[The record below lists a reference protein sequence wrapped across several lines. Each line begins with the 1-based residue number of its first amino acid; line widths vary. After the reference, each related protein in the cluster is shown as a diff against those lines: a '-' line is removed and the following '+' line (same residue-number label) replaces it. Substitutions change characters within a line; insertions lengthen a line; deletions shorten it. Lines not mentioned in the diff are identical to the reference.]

1 MTQEFSGKVALVTG
15 GSRGIGRA
23 ICRTLVARG
32 AAVAINYHSDEKAA
46 QTLLSELQAQGA
58 RCALFRADVADPDAV
73 TAMCQAVEAQLGP
86 IDLLATSAGIAHLGD
101 HTQVDLTTW
110 QRIMRVNVDGT
121 FLPVM
126 AVKDGMIARGYG
138 RIVCVAS
145 IAGLAPRAKML
156 PYSTSKAAVIAFAR
170 SCAAAFGPAIRV
182 NSVAPGLIETDMT
195 VDMDPAVKQAMRD
208 EAFLKC
214 TGQPED
220 IAEAVAFLLSD
231 RANFMTGQTLVV
243 DGGRVTLP

>member
-1 MTQEFSGKVALVTG
+1 M
-15 GSRGIGRA
+15 
-23 ICRTLVARG
+23 CR
-32 AAVAINYHSDEKAA
+32 
-46 QTLLSELQAQGA
+46 
-58 RCALFRADVADPDAV
+58 
-73 TAMCQAVEAQLGP
+73 AVEAQLGP
-86 IDLLATSAGIAHLGD
+86 IGLLVTSAGIAHLGD
-101 HTQVDLTTW
+101 HTQTDFATW

-126 AVKDGMIARGYG
+126 AVKDAMITRGYG
-138 RIVCVAS
+138 RIVCIAS

-170 SCAAAFGPAIRV
+170 SCAAAFGPAVRV

-195 VDMDPAVKQAMRD
+195 ADMDPAVKQAMRD

-214 TGQPED
+214 TGQPQD
-220 IAEAVAFLLSD
+220 IAEAVLFLLSD
-231 RANFMTGQTLVV
+231 SSNFMTGQTLVV